1 MQNIFLEIYPGL
13 NIGESKFVVPVDT
26 WYRTEFSIL
35 CVRYDTDLSKCDSIR
50 WILTL

>member
-26 WYRTEFSIL
+26 WYGVLDPVCT
-35 CVRYDTDLSKCDSIR
+35 VRYGPKQV
-50 WILTL
+50 